1 MIRAFTCSPAVGVC
15 IDPLTG
21 KIQRDFKT
29 NISVNKYS
37 SYEKSLNAFFL
48 MLLENSNGT
57 EKVLCEIF
65 EQFFKKGTR
74 REQALCNLRN

>member
-1 MIRAFTCSPAVGVC
+1 MSLGFTCSPAVGVC

-29 NISVNKYS
+29 NISANKYS
-37 SYEKSLNAFFL
+37 SQEKSLNVFFL
-48 MLLENSNGT
+48 VLLENSNDG

-65 EQFFKKGTR
+65 GQF
-74 REQALCNLRN
+74 